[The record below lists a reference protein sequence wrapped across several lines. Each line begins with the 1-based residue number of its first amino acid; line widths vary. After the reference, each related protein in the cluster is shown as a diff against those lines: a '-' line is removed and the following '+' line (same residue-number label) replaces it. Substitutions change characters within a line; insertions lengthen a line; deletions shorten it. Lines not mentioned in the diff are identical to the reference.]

1 MFIYFL
7 IFPIIGLIYLAFHNP
22 IIKNRK
28 LFLICSFSFLAVIA
42 SLRANTVGSDVANYQ
57 NIFES
62 TINGYTPDTRYPV
75 YVTYSH
81 IVGLVSQNP
90 YAITI
95 ANSLVICSL
104 IGIFIYR
111 SGVHS
116 LYSTFLFV
124 GMYFYGDSLNGARQY
139 IAVGLIA
146 NAFLFILN
154 KKWMQYILLTVLAI
168 GIHSTAILSLIF
180 IPIVVVKWTRKNIFM
195 FFVIIIVISLLY
207 NRIISLFYIIFPQ
220 YSIYSNQQFLST
232 IPTQGTGMIVI
243 YYLFLL
249 CLFLVFLYV
258 INSYNLQLTSVEI
271 KIILSYSISLL
282 LSIIF
287 FKNVLMI
294 RMLWYFSILGIICF
308 PIIIDK
314 VSALFK
320 KDKQARVVIF
330 SLFFV
335 IIFFAYVIQLKKGID
350 EIVPYI
356 TWL

>member
-1 MFIYFL
+1 MVLYHRFLPKLYPCLSHYKVNTSIQQEIHLRSDQNKWCPVIGGSEGFL
-7 IFPIIGLIYLAFHNP
+7 INQFQL
-22 IIKNRK
+22 
-28 LFLICSFSFLAVIA
+28 C
-42 SLRANTVGSDVANYQ
+42 
-57 NIFES
+57 
-62 TINGYTPDTRYPV
+62 
-75 YVTYSH
+75 
-81 IVGLVSQNP
+81 
-90 YAITI
+90 
-95 ANSLVICSL
+95 
-104 IGIFIYR
+104 
-111 SGVHS
+111 
-116 LYSTFLFV
+116 
-124 GMYFYGDSLNGARQY
+124 
-139 IAVGLIA
+139 IA